1 MDTSLELVQQGL
13 AAARVGDVADARRL
27 LEAATQQNPES
38 IEAWLGLAG
47 VVEPLTEKAA
57 CFNRVLALDPE
68 NPEAKAGLVLLQQK
82 LANQSAPGPAP
93 PPATETGATYC
104 YRHPQTETSLRCN
117 RCNKPICPK
126 CARRTPVGFRCPDC
140 LREHEDKFYTGAN
153 TDYLLAVLI
162 ALPLSVV
169 AGGLFTF
176 ILGRLSF
183 FILFSLFVAPAVAGL
198 IAETVRWAVKKRRS
212 RYLGHLVAACLVL
225 GIAPF
230 VLFILLTGQWFALIS
245 PGIYIAMGV
254 ATIMARLR

>member
-1 MDTSLELVQQGL
+1 METTTELVQQGL

-38 IEAWLGLAG
+38 IEAWLALAG
-47 VVEPLTEKAA
+47 VVEPLTAKSD
-57 CFNRVLALDPE
+57 CFQRVLALNPE
-68 NPEAKAGLVLLQQK
+68 NPEAKAGLALLQQK
-82 LANQSAPGPAP
+82 LANQSALGPAAQP
-93 PPATETGATYC
+93 VTEAGVSYC

-117 RCNKPICPK
+117 RCNRPICPK
-126 CARRTPVGFRCPDC
+126 CARRTPVGFRCPEC
-140 LREHEDKFYTGAN
+140 LREHEDKFYTGTN

-162 ALPLSVV
+162 ALPLSVI

-176 ILGRLSF
+176 ILGRLPF
-183 FILFSLFVAPAVAGL
+183 FILISLFVAPAVAGL

-212 RYLGHLVAACLVL
+212 RYLGHIVTACLVL

-230 VLFILLTGQWFALIS
+230 ALFMLLAGQWFALIS
-245 PGIYIAMGV
+245 PGIYIAVGV

>member
-1 MDTSLELVQQGL
+1 
-13 AAARVGDVADARRL
+13 
-27 LEAATQQNPES
+27 
-38 IEAWLGLAG
+38 
-47 VVEPLTEKAA
+47 VVESLTDKAD
-57 CFNRVLALDPE
+57 CFNRVLVLDSE
-68 NPEAKAGLVLLQQK
+68 NPEAKAGLALIQQK
-82 LANQSAPGPAP
+82 LANQIP
-93 PPATETGATYC
+93 PQPLVSTGSETEGTYC

-162 ALPLSVV
+162 ALPLSVI

-176 ILGRLSF
+176 ILGRLGF
-183 FILFSLFVAPAVAGL
+183 FLLLSIFVAPAVAGL
-198 IAETVRWAVKKRRS
+198 IAEIVRWAVKKRRS

-230 VLFILLTGQWFALIS
+230 VLFILLAGQWFALIS

>member
-1 MDTSLELVQQGL
+1 MDSSIDLVQQGL
-13 AAARVGDVADARRL
+13 AAARVGDIADARRL
-27 LEAATQQNPES
+27 LEAATQQKPDS

-47 VVEPLTEKAA
+47 VVEPLTEKAD
-57 CFNRVLALDPE
+57 CFKRVLALDPD
-68 NPEAKAGLVLLQQK
+68 NQEARAGLALLEQK
-82 LANQSAPGPAP
+82 LANQAAP
-93 PPATETGATYC
+93 PKSVTGVIYC

-117 RCNKPICPK
+117 RCNKPICPR

-153 TDYLLAVLI
+153 TDYLLAALI
-162 ALPLSVV
+162 ALPLSVI

-176 ILGRLSF
+176 ILGRLPF
-183 FILFSLFVAPAVAGL
+183 FILLSLFVAPAVAGL
-198 IAETVRWAVKKRRS
+198 IAETVRWVVKKRRS
-212 RYLGHLVAACLVL
+212 RYLGHIVAACLVL

-230 VLFILLTGQWFALIS
+230 VLVIFLAGQWFALIS